1 MYAYV
6 YDIGSD
12 QDQETFFFIQCQESN
27 HYHPVMHRIK
37 LILDARSL
45 AASPLI
51 DIVAPMISFRKINLR
66 RLNFRLW

>member
-12 QDQETFFFIQCQESN
+12 QDQETSFLFNVKKAITITQSC
-27 HYHPVMHRIK
+27 IGLK

-51 DIVAPMISFRKINLR
+51 DIVAPIISFRKINLKIK
-66 RLNFRLW
+66 F

>member
-12 QDQETFFFIQCQESN
+12 QDQETSFFLFNVKKSN

-37 LILDARSL
+37 
-45 AASPLI
+45 
-51 DIVAPMISFRKINLR
+51 INSR
-66 RLNFRLW
+66 CEEPSCITFNRHSSSYNFIPKD